1 MLGDSGQSIRPEL
14 SPELENHVGHELIT
28 TDGTTLLGADDKAG
42 VAEIMAAAAYL
53 VAHPEVPHG
62 TVKIA
67 FNPDEEIGRGVVH
80 FPVESFGAVAA
91 YTVDGSTAGE
101 LQTETFSGAQVRMRI
116 HGRAIHPGW
125 ASGELVNAIKIAGQI
140 LARLPQDSLSPE
152 TTEGR
157 EGYVHPVLL
166 EGDSSEV
173 ELRFIV
179 RDFDD
184 DRLAEHIAFLS
195 GLADDVC
202 ATEPR
207 CTVEVEHRIQY
218 RNPRAALERYPQI
231 GAHLEEAIRRVGL
244 EPKQTAIRGG
254 TDGSALTE
262 MGLPSANIFTGGH
275 DAHSGLYCPARRSHD
290 SLATGAR
297 GAPGVTQMSGGYSG
311 LVEPL
316 LDRLGRPLE
325 TLRISITD
333 RCNFRCVYCM
343 PKEVFGRD
351 YAFLERRELL
361 TLEELARVVGIFA
374 GLGVRTVRITGG
386 EPLVR
391 RNVEHLVELLAA
403 IHTPDGDKLEL
414 ALTTNGSALAQK
426 ASALAAAG
434 LSRVTVSLDSLDDA
448 AFRAMNDVDF
458 PVQRVLEGIDAA
470 AAAGLPV
477 KVNAVVKRG
486 ANDGDVLALAEHF
499 RGSGHVLRFIEYMD
513 VGSTNGWRLED
524 VVSAEEII
532 LRIGERWPLEPVAA
546 ERPDATARRW
556 RYVDG
561 AGEVGVVASVTQ
573 PFCGGCSRARLSAE
587 GRLYT
592 CLFAARGHDLRAPL
606 RLGASDEELTEQ
618 LRALWTRR
626 TDRYSELRT
635 AETASLPKVEMSYIG
650 G

>member
-1 MLGDSGQSIRPEL
+1 M
-14 SPELENHVGHELIT
+14 
-28 TDGTTLLGADDKAG
+28 
-42 VAEIMAAAAYL
+42 
-53 VAHPEVPHG
+53 
-62 TVKIA
+62 
-67 FNPDEEIGRGVVH
+67 
-80 FPVESFGAVAA
+80 
-91 YTVDGSTAGE
+91 
-101 LQTETFSGAQVRMRI
+101 
-116 HGRAIHPGW
+116 
-125 ASGELVNAIKIAGQI
+125 
-140 LARLPQDSLSPE
+140 
-152 TTEGR
+152 
-157 EGYVHPVLL
+157 
-166 EGDSSEV
+166 
-173 ELRFIV
+173 
-179 RDFDD
+179 
-184 DRLAEHIAFLS
+184 
-195 GLADDVC
+195 
-202 ATEPR
+202 
-207 CTVEVEHRIQY
+207 
-218 RNPRAALERYPQI
+218 
-231 GAHLEEAIRRVGL
+231 
-244 EPKQTAIRGG
+244 
-254 TDGSALTE
+254 
-262 MGLPSANIFTGGH
+262 
-275 DAHSGLYCPARRSHD
+275 
-290 SLATGAR
+290 
-297 GAPGVTQMSGGYSG
+297 
-311 LVEPL
+311 EPL

-361 TLEELARVVGIFA
+361 TLEELARVVDIFA

-403 IHTPDGDKLEL
+403 IDTPHGDKLEL

-426 ASALAAAG
+426 AEALAAAG
-434 LSRVTVSLDSLDDA
+434 LNRVTVSLDSLDDA

-486 ANDGDVLALAEHF
+486 ANDGDILALAEHF

-524 VVSAEEII
+524 VVSAEEITQ
-532 LRIGERWPLEPVAA
+532 RIGERWPLEPVAA

-561 AGEVGVVASVTQ
+561 AGEIGVVASVTQ

-606 RLGASDEELTEQ
+606 RLGASDEELAEQ